1 MSVNRVKNIIE
12 TFLGNDMPREV
23 QQRFAGWL
31 RDPASRDEKER
42 ELEAYWN
49 GLHVE
54 EHAGRER
61 KLERLHEAMRR
72 DERFRMRRIRR
83 IVAAAAAVLLFAIGA
98 NYVVVKNYLQTK
110 VQTNI
115 VTSAHDKGEYMLPD
129 GTQIWLNAGS
139 VLRYYGDL
147 KGRRRVVE
155 LSGEGFFKVRHDAER
170 PFILQMNDM
179 NIEVLGTEFD
189 VINYEEFATTE
200 AILCSG
206 SIRAY
211 GGRLPAPVTLKPGD
225 RLVFDKKGLAL
236 GGFDAELLAVDGR
249 LAVVRRYAAGRY
261 SHQSRTLVCRRDRR
275 AGRVGAA
282 RTHVVQTGPQG
293 KYRGDTQ
300 SHVARRGDGLCLRRA
315 PHNDHSQTSEK
326 TIKKRA
332 YVERTWTFPLS
343 HPEHRPRS
351 GPFLPSPKLQ
361 THA

>member
-1 MSVNRVKNIIE
+1 MRNVRLNRLIYETGKIIMSVNRIKTIIE

-49 GLHVE
+49 GLDAE
-54 EHAGRER
+54 ERPGRER

-72 DERFRMRRIRR
+72 DERFRIRR
-83 IVAAAAAVLLFAIGA
+83 VWRNVAAVAAVLLFVAGT
-98 NYVVVKNYLQTK
+98 NYIVMKDYLRTK

-115 VTSAHDKGEYMLPD
+115 VTSAHDKGEYILPD

-155 LSGEGFFKVRHDAER
+155 LSGEGFFKVRHDENR

-225 RLVFDKKGLAL
+225 RLVFDRKSGRASRSVVSTQNYSQWMGGSLSFDDTPL
-236 GGFDAELLAVDGR
+236 GDILTNLERWYAVEIDAPDEWAQRVRMSFKLDRNENISEILKAMS
-249 LAVVRRYAAGRY
+249 LVVEMDYVCAGR
-261 SHQSRTLVCRRDRR
+261 HI
-275 AGRVGAA
+275 
-282 RTHVVQTGPQG
+282 
-293 KYRGDTQ
+293 
-300 SHVARRGDGLCLRRA
+300 
-315 PHNDHSQTSEK
+315 
-326 TIKKRA
+326 TIIPKQPKK
-332 YVERTWTFPLS
+332 
-343 HPEHRPRS
+343 
-351 GPFLPSPKLQ
+351 Q
-361 THA
+361 

>member
-1 MSVNRVKNIIE
+1 MRNVRLNRLIYETGKIVMSVNRIKTIIE

-49 GLHVE
+49 GLDAE
-54 EHAGRER
+54 ERPGRER
-61 KLERLHEAMRR
+61 KLERLHEAIRR
-72 DERFRMRRIRR
+72 DERFRIRR
-83 IVAAAAAVLLFAIGA
+83 VWRNVAAVAAVLLFVAGT
-98 NYVVVKNYLQTK
+98 NYIVMKDYLRTK

-115 VTSAHDKGEYMLPD
+115 VTSAHDKGEYILPD

-155 LSGEGFFKVRHDAER
+155 LSGEGFFKVRHDEDR

-211 GGRLPAPVTLKPGD
+211 GGRLPTPVTLKPGD
-225 RLVFDKKGLAL
+225 RLVFDRKSGRASRSVVSTQNYSQWMGGSLSFDDTPL
-236 GGFDAELLAVDGR
+236 GDILTNLERWYAVEIDAPDEWAQRVRMSFKLDRNENISEILKAMS
-249 LAVVRRYAAGRY
+249 LVVEMDYVCAGR
-261 SHQSRTLVCRRDRR
+261 HI
-275 AGRVGAA
+275 
-282 RTHVVQTGPQG
+282 
-293 KYRGDTQ
+293 
-300 SHVARRGDGLCLRRA
+300 
-315 PHNDHSQTSEK
+315 
-326 TIKKRA
+326 TIIPKQPKK
-332 YVERTWTFPLS
+332 
-343 HPEHRPRS
+343 
-351 GPFLPSPKLQ
+351 Q
-361 THA
+361 

>member
-1 MSVNRVKNIIE
+1 MRNVRLNRLIYETGKIVMSVNRIKTIIE

-49 GLHVE
+49 GLDAE
-54 EHAGRER
+54 ERPDRER

-72 DERFRMRRIRR
+72 DERFRIRR
-83 IVAAAAAVLLFAIGA
+83 VWRNVAAVAAVLLFVAGT
-98 NYVVVKNYLQTK
+98 NYIVMKDYLRTK

-115 VTSAHDKGEYMLPD
+115 VTSAHDKGEYILPD

-155 LSGEGFFKVRHDAER
+155 LSGEGFFKVRHDEDR

-225 RLVFDKKGLAL
+225 RLVFDRKSGRASRSVVSTQNYSQWMGGSLSFDDTPL
-236 GGFDAELLAVDGR
+236 GDILTNLERWYAVEIDAPDEWAQRVRMSFKLDRNENISEILKAMS
-249 LAVVRRYAAGRY
+249 LVVEMDYVCAGR
-261 SHQSRTLVCRRDRR
+261 HI
-275 AGRVGAA
+275 
-282 RTHVVQTGPQG
+282 
-293 KYRGDTQ
+293 
-300 SHVARRGDGLCLRRA
+300 
-315 PHNDHSQTSEK
+315 
-326 TIKKRA
+326 TIIPKQPKK
-332 YVERTWTFPLS
+332 
-343 HPEHRPRS
+343 
-351 GPFLPSPKLQ
+351 Q
-361 THA
+361 

>member
-1 MSVNRVKNIIE
+1 MRNVRLNRLIYETGKIVMSVNRIKTIIE

-49 GLHVE
+49 GLDAE
-54 EHAGRER
+54 ERPGRER
-61 KLERLHEAMRR
+61 KLERLHEAIRR
-72 DERFRMRRIRR
+72 DERFRIRR
-83 IVAAAAAVLLFAIGA
+83 VWRNVAAVAAVLLFVAGT
-98 NYVVVKNYLQTK
+98 NYIVMKDYLRTK

-115 VTSAHDKGEYMLPD
+115 VTSAHDKGEYVLPD

-155 LSGEGFFKVRHDAER
+155 LSGEGFFKVRHDEDR

-225 RLVFDKKGLAL
+225 RLVFDRKSGRASRSVVSTQNYSQWMGGSLSFDDTPL
-236 GGFDAELLAVDGR
+236 GDILTNLERWYAVEIDAPDEWAQRVRMSFKLDRNENISEILKAMS
-249 LAVVRRYAAGRY
+249 LVVEMDYVCAGR
-261 SHQSRTLVCRRDRR
+261 HI
-275 AGRVGAA
+275 
-282 RTHVVQTGPQG
+282 
-293 KYRGDTQ
+293 
-300 SHVARRGDGLCLRRA
+300 
-315 PHNDHSQTSEK
+315 
-326 TIKKRA
+326 TIIPKQPKK
-332 YVERTWTFPLS
+332 
-343 HPEHRPRS
+343 
-351 GPFLPSPKLQ
+351 Q
-361 THA
+361 

>member
-1 MSVNRVKNIIE
+1 MRIVRPNRLIYETGKIVMSVNRVKNIIE

-83 IVAAAAAVLLFAIGA
+83 IVAAAAAVLLLAIGA

-225 RLVFDKKGLAL
+225 RLVFDKKSGRASRSAVSTQNYSQWMGGSLSFDDTPL
-236 GGFDAELLAVDGR
+236 GDILTNLERWYAVEIDAPDEWVQYVRMSFKLDRKENIEEILKAMS
-249 LAVVRRYAAGRY
+249 LVVEMDYVCAGR
-261 SHQSRTLVCRRDRR
+261 HI
-275 AGRVGAA
+275 
-282 RTHVVQTGPQG
+282 
-293 KYRGDTQ
+293 
-300 SHVARRGDGLCLRRA
+300 
-315 PHNDHSQTSEK
+315 
-326 TIKKRA
+326 TIIPKHLKK
-332 YVERTWTFPLS
+332 
-343 HPEHRPRS
+343 
-351 GPFLPSPKLQ
+351 Q
-361 THA
+361 

>member
-1 MSVNRVKNIIE
+1 MRNVRLNRLIYETGKIVMSVNRIKTIIE

-49 GLHVE
+49 GLDAE
-54 EHAGRER
+54 ERPGRER
-61 KLERLHEAMRR
+61 KLERLHEAIRR
-72 DERFRMRRIRR
+72 DERFRIRR
-83 IVAAAAAVLLFAIGA
+83 VWRNVAAVAAVLLFVAGT
-98 NYVVVKNYLQTK
+98 NYIVMKDYLRTK

-115 VTSAHDKGEYMLPD
+115 VTSAHDKGEYLLPD

-155 LSGEGFFKVRHDAER
+155 LSGEGFFKVRHDEDR

-225 RLVFDKKGLAL
+225 RLVFDRKSGRASRSVVSTQNYSQWMGGSLSFDDTPL
-236 GGFDAELLAVDGR
+236 GDILTNLERWYAVEIDAPDEWAQRVRMSFKLDRNENISEILKAMS
-249 LAVVRRYAAGRY
+249 LVVEMDYVCAGR
-261 SHQSRTLVCRRDRR
+261 HI
-275 AGRVGAA
+275 
-282 RTHVVQTGPQG
+282 
-293 KYRGDTQ
+293 
-300 SHVARRGDGLCLRRA
+300 
-315 PHNDHSQTSEK
+315 
-326 TIKKRA
+326 TIIPKQPKK
-332 YVERTWTFPLS
+332 
-343 HPEHRPRS
+343 
-351 GPFLPSPKLQ
+351 Q
-361 THA
+361 